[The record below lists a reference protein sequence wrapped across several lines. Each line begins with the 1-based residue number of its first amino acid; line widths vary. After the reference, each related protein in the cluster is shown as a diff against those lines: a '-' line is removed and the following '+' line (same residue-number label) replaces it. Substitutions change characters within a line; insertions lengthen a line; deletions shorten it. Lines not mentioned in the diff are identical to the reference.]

1 MECDVYVGQS
11 GDAGSSPAVTAKK
24 KLCLTFFRYYSMQKG
39 FWLLGRKGL
48 PCCGASDLSV
58 TSRASGRSGVVVRR

>member
-1 MECDVYVGQS
+1 
-11 GDAGSSPAVTAKK
+11 
-24 KLCLTFFRYYSMQKG
+24 MQKG